1 MLTAE
6 QKERIKQR
14 ALLHKKTLKES
25 VEEQSLKQEVKP
37 ELKQDLR
44 EDIEKESD
52 LLMKLD
58 PIPENEIYDF
68 MDNLKGGTYFNM
80 GMYSSLH
87 IAKLHKPSVRIYKVI
102 EMSAIVSGVNYENIG
117 TTKDFRDKTGKGPG
131 DSWYDHQPGRE
142 HKVGL
147 KRSNPEDKYIL

>member
-68 MDNLKGGTYFNM
+68 MDNLKGGTY
-80 GMYSSLH
+80 
-87 IAKLHKPSVRIYKVI
+87 
-102 EMSAIVSGVNYENIG
+102 
-117 TTKDFRDKTGKGPG
+117 
-131 DSWYDHQPGRE
+131 
-142 HKVGL
+142 
-147 KRSNPEDKYIL
+147 

>member
-44 EDIEKESD
+44 EDIAYCSCIGIVCKSNRE
-52 LLMKLD
+52 
-58 PIPENEIYDF
+58 
-68 MDNLKGGTYFNM
+68 TTH
-80 GMYSSLH
+80 SL
-87 IAKLHKPSVRIYKVI
+87 
-102 EMSAIVSGVNYENIG
+102 
-117 TTKDFRDKTGKGPG
+117 
-131 DSWYDHQPGRE
+131 
-142 HKVGL
+142 
-147 KRSNPEDKYIL
+147 